1 MLESLLDNIP
11 DVVIGQGVVN
21 VLTRLAIGDKVAL
34 SEDFQLVGH
43 GRFCHAKQVC
53 NIANAHRLAI
63 NGEEYA
69 DTCGITEN
77 LEEVR
82 EIVENILIR
91 HLFPLLIYNLLM
103 ELLTLAGG
111 GVLFI

>member
-1 MLESLLDNIP
+1 MFESLLDNIP
-11 DVVIGQGVVN
+11 DVVICQGVVN
-21 VLTRLAIGDKVAL
+21 VFTRLAIGDKVAL

-43 GRFCHAKQVC
+43 GRFCHTKQAC
-53 NIANAHRLAI
+53 NIANAHRLSV
-63 NGEEYA
+63 NGKEYA

-103 ELLTLAGG
+103 KLLALAGG